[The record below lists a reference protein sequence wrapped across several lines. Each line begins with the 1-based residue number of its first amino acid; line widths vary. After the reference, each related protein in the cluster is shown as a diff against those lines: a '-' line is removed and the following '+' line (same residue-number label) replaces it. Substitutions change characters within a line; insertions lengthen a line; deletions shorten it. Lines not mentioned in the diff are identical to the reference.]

1 MKHESVSEAR
11 GGARREVQPHLMHNW
26 GGRLPP
32 CALGMLLLKRFMN
45 PLTHAV
51 LSCRSLLPRSP
62 STRGHAWCPIF
73 FTFIII
79 NAIIIV
85 WIFEAINQSSQ
96 SAKSLWRRSGEEAH
110 TLQTLF
116 SLFWPSVQLDLVG
129 SMGLFLLAISLESY
143 SMDSRPDFALYLAYL
158 FHKAAS

>member
-96 SAKSLWRRSGEEAH
+96 SAKK
-110 TLQTLF
+110 
-116 SLFWPSVQLDLVG
+116 
-129 SMGLFLLAISLESY
+129 SLEKKWRGSPY
-143 SMDSRPDFALYLAYL
+143 SADFILSVLAQCSTRFSWIHGVISISHFFREL
-158 FHKAAS
+158 FHGF